1 LFSSD
6 LSDEQLGKTFGMIR
20 EQGLLRGKL
29 MVLFSGADQSVP
41 AWIDKETLLYRWRK
55 ATDHNGEAEI
65 WDDNSGT
72 IPNASHALSN
82 DDQAEPRKFLVD
94 KVLGYLSALVKA

>member
-1 LFSSD
+1 
-6 LSDEQLGKTFGMIR
+6 
-20 EQGLLRGKL
+20 

-41 AWIDKETLLYRWRK
+41 AWVDKDTLLSRWRN
-55 ATDHNGEAEI
+55 ATDHNGEAAI
-65 WDDNSGT
+65 WDENSGI

-82 DDQAEPRKFLVD
+82 DDQAEPRNFLVN